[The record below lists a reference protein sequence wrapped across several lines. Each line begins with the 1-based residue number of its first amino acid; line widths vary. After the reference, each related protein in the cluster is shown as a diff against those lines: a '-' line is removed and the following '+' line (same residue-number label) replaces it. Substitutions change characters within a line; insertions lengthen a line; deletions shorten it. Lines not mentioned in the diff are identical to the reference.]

1 MRRDSAEIWQMSWLG
16 LSQAFMHAGRESSHR
31 YSKIA
36 PSVPSVRLC
45 DKGYWWINFSIDYYL
60 SHILWYRSTTDFLIV
75 FCGFCG
81 IFLIILYKFF
91 HWFFFFL
98 EVLFFSPRGASMPTR
113 VGDGQWWF
121 FELLRL
127 LLLSRFLILTC
138 IFSTCSM
145 QVSWT
150 LVDRQSHGFWL
161 SRVMGSL
168 LNRLLEN
175 IR

>member
-36 PSVPSVRLC
+36 PSVPSVRLY

-91 HWFFFFL
+91 HWLFL
-98 EVLFFSPRGASMPTR
+98 EVFSFFSPRGASMPTR
-113 VGDGQWWF
+113 VGDGHWWF
-121 FELLRL
+121 FELFRL
-127 LLLSRFLILTC
+127 LLLAHYATILTTVVRALQALPKWC
-138 IFSTCSM
+138 FIANSVF
-145 QVSWT
+145 V
-150 LVDRQSHGFWL
+150 
-161 SRVMGSL
+161 
-168 LNRLLEN
+168 
-175 IR
+175 

>member
-75 FCGFCG
+75 FLWFLRHLPHNTIQVFSL
-81 IFLIILYKFF
+81 IFS
-91 HWFFFFL
+91 FFL
-98 EVLFFSPRGASMPTR
+98 KFYFFSPRGASMPTR
-113 VGDGQWWF
+113 VGDGHWWF
-121 FELLRL
+121 FELSRL
-127 LLLSRFLILTC
+127 LLLSLLSFCYIRCVRLGSTSIILVKEEKKR
-138 IFSTCSM
+138 IGR
-145 QVSWT
+145 W
-150 LVDRQSHGFWL
+150 
-161 SRVMGSL
+161 
-168 LNRLLEN
+168 
-175 IR
+175 